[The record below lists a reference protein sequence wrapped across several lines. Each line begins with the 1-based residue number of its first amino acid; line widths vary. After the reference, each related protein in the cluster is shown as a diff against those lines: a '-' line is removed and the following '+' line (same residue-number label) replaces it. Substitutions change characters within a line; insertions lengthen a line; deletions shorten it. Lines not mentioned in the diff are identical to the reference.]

1 MKIYW
6 SNIDTTLVFSTDRIS
21 NDEKSLSIEEMENK
35 ALFYLKKI
43 AEIRT
48 DKKFSSLASE
58 FSNLIKKMG
67 KNSS

>member
-1 MKIYW
+1 MSLFK
-6 SNIDTTLVFSTDRIS
+6 SLKQKNKKQNSKTIS
-21 NDEKSLSIEEMENK
+21 NDENSLSIEEMENK